1 MIFDSHMHTIF
12 SSDSEMKL
20 EDAIKVSKAKD
31 LGLIITEHIDL
42 DYPLPNE
49 FRCDVPKYLSAYNN
63 SRSESLLLGIEIGMA
78 MPTLEE
84 NEAIP
89 KKYDFDMVIGSI
101 HSVDGLDIY
110 SSGNSLKLEEYEFYL
125 RYYKN
130 MLACVQS
137 YKDFDTL
144 GHIDY
149 IYRYAPF
156 TNPQINIEPYKDI
169 VYEIMKTLI
178 SNEKSM
184 EINTRR
190 LHEKE
195 AAKALFKVFE
205 FYKSIGGKYV
215 TIGSDAHSKDAIGS
229 NFDVALDIVNSLD
242 LQGVY
247 FKERNIKYFESK

>member
-20 EDAIKVSKAKD
+20 EDAINVSKKKN

-49 FRCDVPKYLSAYNN
+49 FRCDVPKYLAAYNN
-63 SRSESLLLGIEIGMA
+63 YRNDSLLLGIEIGMA
-78 MPTLEE
+78 KSTLEE
-84 NEAIP
+84 NEDIP

-110 SSGNSLKLEEYEFYL
+110 SSGNSLKLDEYEFYL
-125 RYYKN
+125 RYYNN
-130 MLACVQS
+130 MLDCVKS
-137 YKDFDTL
+137 YNDFDTL

-156 TNPQINIEPYKDI
+156 KNAQIDIEPYKDI
-169 VYEIMKTLI
+169 VYEIMKSLI
-178 SNEKSM
+178 SKEKAM

-195 AAKALFKVFE
+195 SAEALFKVLK
-205 FYKSIGGKYV
+205 FYKSIGGNYV
-215 TIGSDAHSKDAIGS
+215 TIGSDAHYKEAIGS
-229 NFDVALDIVNSLD
+229 NFDVALDMVNTLN

-247 FKERNIKYFESK
+247 FKERKLNYFD